1 MPPIGI
7 VLSDRKVDEK
17 GMQKRSTSPEKE
29 NQLSPRHLEMLI
41 TPPRQRDVS
50 KRASFEEVL
59 SLSYM
64 LSTIRHTVHECT
76 SPLILHGAESS
87 VVRVPQKNSALYA
100 PKKSAYPSSTR
111 TLNESVP
118 TRGRGLTG

>member
-1 MPPIGI
+1 MPPIEI

-29 NQLSPRHLEMLI
+29 NQLSPRHLKMLI

-50 KRASFEEVL
+50 KRASFEEVP

-64 LSTIRHTVHECT
+64 RSTIRHTVHECT
-76 SPLILHGAESS
+76 SPLLLHGAESS
-87 VVRVPQKNSALYA
+87 VVSVPQRNSALWRFMRQKERLSIFDA
-100 PKKSAYPSSTR
+100 DP
-111 TLNESVP
+111 E
-118 TRGRGLTG
+118 